1 MLDQEDAT
9 DDTPNRVQVP
19 QYHRATALP
28 PQQLSLCLSEG
39 EDTCT
44 GGCEAETQGGVRR
57 ATPETDICVPLAG
70 GVLGGHQTWKHCHRP
85 RRLAQR
91 GLGKLMQR
99 SLQSRRAEREM
110 LGGSTEGLPAS
121 CPCPQGAVHP
131 QQDQARGSGSKLL
144 DQPSCAPA
152 SASLPVSAGSKLGLL
167 GGLRGGGGAGP
178 GLGFSRPFCHRRKAT
193 RRIGHPRSSGSAC
206 SKVAGGPYYGAPLSL
221 SLSLLSSRLSSAGLN
236 LGLYGHEGGPMQG
249 AHLCILFA
257 WSTPSLGKR

>member
-1 MLDQEDAT
+1 M
-9 DDTPNRVQVP
+9 RVQVP

-91 GLGKLMQR
+91 GLGKLMQS

-144 DQPSCAPA
+144 APPSCAPA

-167 GGLRGGGGAGP
+167 GGLRGGGGWAG
-178 GLGFSRPFCHRRKAT
+178 SRLLSAFLPQAEGDEKNWAPSELRERLQQSGRGALL
-193 RRIGHPRSSGSAC
+193 RRSS
-206 SKVAGGPYYGAPLSL
+206 LSQ
-221 SLSLLSSRLSSAGLN
+221 SQSPLLSSLVRRPES
-236 LGLYGHEGGPMQG
+236 GP
-249 AHLCILFA
+249 LR
-257 WSTPSLGKR
+257 S